1 MLTVEERYPGEL
13 ETLRAENVRLRRLL
27 DLSAEQARAADPDQA
42 ALTSVPA
49 PAPVDM
55 RSLPEDKVAFYAG
68 LFRCR
73 TDIYA
78 VRWENRRDGRSGWM
92 PAIAGRWR
100 KGMKRRGCTVPTADS

>member
-55 RSLPEDKVAFYAG
+55 RSSPEDKVAFYAG

-78 VRWENRRDGRSGWM
+78 VRWENRRDGRDGCRRSLG
-92 PAIAGRWR
+92 AGA
-100 KGMKRRGCTVPTADS
+100 RG